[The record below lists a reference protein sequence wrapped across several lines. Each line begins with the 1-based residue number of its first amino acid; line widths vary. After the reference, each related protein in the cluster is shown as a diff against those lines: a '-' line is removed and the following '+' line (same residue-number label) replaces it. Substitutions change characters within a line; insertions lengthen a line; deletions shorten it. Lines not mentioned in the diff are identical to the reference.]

1 MTELHPQIAAI
12 LAGTAGA
19 PLAADPDPI
28 AMRAEHEATTVVVAA
43 PPEAVAEVREV
54 GTTRIIVPQDAF
66 GAIVFLHGGG
76 WVVGSPDS
84 YDHLARILANR
95 SGATVV
101 LPHYRLAPEH
111 PFPAALEDAE
121 AALALARGLV
131 HGEPVA
137 VAGDSAGGQLA
148 AVLARRHPD
157 LALQALIY
165 PVLDAAMDT
174 DSYRAFATGYRL
186 SAADMAWFFQQYGG
200 DPLDPEVSPGI
211 ATDLTGLPPAV
222 IYLASHDVLR
232 DEGIDYAHRLR
243 GAGVEV
249 KVEVVRGAVHG
260 FLRWTAIADLAVE
273 ALDELGADLRT
284 ALRGEPVPAPV
295 HGV

>member
-1 MTELHPQIAAI
+1 
-12 LAGTAGA
+12 
-19 PLAADPDPI
+19 
-28 AMRAEHEATTVVVAA
+28 MRAEHEATTAAVAA
-43 PPEAVAEVREV
+43 PPEAVAEVRDA
-54 GTTRIIVPQDAF
+54 GGTRIVVPADAH
-66 GAIVFLHGGG
+66 GAVVFLHGGG

-84 YDHLARILANR
+84 YEHVARILANR

-101 LPHYRLAPEH
+101 LPDYRLAPEH
-111 PFPAALEDAE
+111 PFPAALQDAE

-131 HGEPVA
+131 SGEPVA

-186 SAADMAWFFQQYGG
+186 SAADMAWFFAQYGG
-200 DPLDPEVSPGI
+200 DPADPDVSPGRV
-211 ATDLTGLPPAV
+211 ADLTGLPPAA

-232 DEGIDYAHRLR
+232 DEGVDYAHRLR
-243 GAGVEV
+243 ACGVEV
-249 KVEVVRGAVHG
+249 KLEVVRGAVHG
-260 FLRWTAIADLAVE
+260 FARWTGVADLAGE
-273 ALDELGADLRT
+273 TLDQLGADLRA
-284 ALRGEPVPAPV
+284 ALRG
-295 HGV
+295 